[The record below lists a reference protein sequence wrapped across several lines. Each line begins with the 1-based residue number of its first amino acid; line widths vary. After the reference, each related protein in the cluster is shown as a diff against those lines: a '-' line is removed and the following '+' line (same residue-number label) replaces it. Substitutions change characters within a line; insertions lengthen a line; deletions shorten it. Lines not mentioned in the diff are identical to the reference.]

1 MADSLEQQNKSATQ
15 PGQGAEAA
23 VPTAPAERRRS
34 LGKAAED
41 IKDFARDTGKSVDKM
56 FIDENGDEASN
67 YTGDEQ
73 TERDYRPVRQS
84 HEYKSGC
91 LGGIMY
97 FAFVLCISVILA
109 CLAWMAVSDALA
121 LNKSGF
127 SAEITLPT
135 SIFTSETVDAF
146 DEQGIKTGTKKVTHA
161 DIGYVA
167 NELKEAGLI
176 EYKWLF
182 EMFCKISTA
191 DEKVRPGT
199 YELQSSYDY
208 RALIKNMRPGSGA
221 AMTIK
226 VTIPEGFTM
235 RQIFERLEEN
245 EVCSFDDLMEAAT
258 NASFNY
264 DFLEGTEPG
273 DPGRLEG
280 FLFPDT
286 YEFYVGMQASSAIN
300 KLLETFYYKQTAD
313 MLKMAD
319 YRGLSMHDVV
329 VLASLIEKEAANDE
343 ERPIISSVIYNRF
356 AAGMSLGLESAML
369 YIHPEHEGLPT
380 AEMMEED
387 SPYNLNKNLGM
398 PPTAICSPGLPSIN
412 AALNPANTQYYY
424 FMLDNET
431 GAHKFFTNYNDFYNF
446 VRSQSNG

>member
-1 MADSLEQQNKSATQ
+1 M
-15 PGQGAEAA
+15 
-23 VPTAPAERRRS
+23 AERKEEKNQTFS
-34 LGKAAED
+34 LSEHGNGFSTSEIPENRPAGGNPAGNRKKN
-41 IKDFARDTGKSVDKM
+41 IVRDAGKSVDRL
-56 FIDENGDEASN
+56 FIDENGEEAAN

-73 TERDYRPVRQS
+73 TERDYMPVRQS

-97 FAFVLCISVILA
+97 FVFVLCISIVLA

-127 SAEITLPT
+127 SAEITLPS
-135 SIFTSETVDAF
+135 SIFTSETVDTF
-146 DEQGIKTGTKKVTHA
+146 DEDGNKTGTKRVTHA
-161 DIGYVA
+161 DIEYVA

-182 EMFCKISTA
+182 EAFCKLSTA
-191 DEKVRPGT
+191 DEKVSPGT
-199 YELQSSYDY
+199 YDLQSSFDY
-208 RALIKNMRPGSGA
+208 RALIKNMRPGSGSA
-221 AMTIK
+221 LTIT

-245 EVCSFDDLMEAAT
+245 EVCSYDDLMESAT
-258 NASFNY
+258 NSVFNY
-264 DFLEGTEPG
+264 DFLAGTEPG

-280 FLFPDT
+280 FLYPDT

-319 YRGLSMHDVV
+319 YRGLTMHDVV
-329 VLASLIEKEAANDE
+329 ILASLIEKEAANDE
-343 ERPIISSVIYNRF
+343 ERPTISSVIYNRIN
-356 AAGMSLGLESAML
+356 AGMSIGLESAIL
-369 YIHPEHEGLPT
+369 YIHPEHEGMPT

-387 SPYNLNKNLGM
+387 TPYNLNKSLGL
-398 PPTAICSPGLPSIN
+398 PPTAICSPGMPSIN

-431 GAHKFFTNYNDFYNF
+431 GTHRFFTNYNDFNNF
-446 VRSQSNG
+446 VNSQSNG

>member
-23 VPTAPAERRRS
+23 VHTAPAERRRS